1 MVSTP
6 RRRTIRPAGPAWE
19 FLPAMVEIEEAL
31 PSPVG
36 RTMAWTIITVFTV
49 TVLWAVFSTVDII
62 ASPVLQAGQES
73 VRER

>member
-1 MVSTP
+1 
-6 RRRTIRPAGPAWE
+6 
-19 FLPAMVEIEEAL
+19 MVEIEEAL